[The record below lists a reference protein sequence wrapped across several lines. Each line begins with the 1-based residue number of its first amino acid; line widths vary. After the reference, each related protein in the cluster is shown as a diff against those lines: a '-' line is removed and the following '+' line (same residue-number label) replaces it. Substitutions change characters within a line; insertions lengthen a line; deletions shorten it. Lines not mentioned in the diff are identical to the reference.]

1 LGVGNPGL
9 FALRFI
15 HENGLLVLCKHSTRQ
30 QSQKHL
36 PICTAFPNVKSK
48 FMQISWPKHRRTR
61 PENRGKTKQN
71 TEICK
76 YFYS

>member
-1 LGVGNPGL
+1 
-9 FALRFI
+9 
-15 HENGLLVLCKHSTRQ
+15 
-30 QSQKHL
+30 
-36 PICTAFPNVKSK
+36 
-48 FMQISWPKHRRTR
+48 MQISWPKHRRTG